1 MRLVK
6 PKFEI
11 LTPTGDISM
20 DIEIAART
28 CYKSEENITD
38 TSASKMVDNLIASG
52 HTAMLEHGT
61 VYLKLPYNDIQ
72 FLHLRYIQNKYSV
85 VNKDGHTL
93 FSYITT
99 NYRVLI
105 ENNWLDDLKYQ
116 CEPTEFHEK
125 RISVRFTCD
134 RGVSHEFVRHRIF
147 SFAQESTRFCN
158 YMKAKFGKAL
168 TFIIPSW
175 CNIPECDSND
185 ENYSI
190 DGRENHAF
198 TKLLL
203 FAEYTYF
210 HLLEYGWK
218 PQQARAVL
226 PVALKTELV
235 MTGTISDW
243 EKFFKLR
250 DAAPAHPQAY
260 ELAHPL
266 HEEFI
271 KRGLCS

>member
-1 MRLVK
+1 MRLIK

-61 VYLKLPYNDIQ
+61 VYLTIPYGNLKS
-72 FLHLRYIQNKYSV
+72 FYYGKNKYSTV
-85 VNKDGHTL
+85 IIKDKY
-93 FSYITT
+93 SEAYITT
-99 NYRVLI
+99 NYRVLV
-105 ENNWLDDLKYQ
+105 ENGWLNDLKYQ

-168 TFIIPSW
+168 TFIIPCW

-190 DGRENHAF
+190 DGRENHYF
-198 TKLLL
+198 TELLL

-210 HLLEYGWK
+210 HLLEFGWK